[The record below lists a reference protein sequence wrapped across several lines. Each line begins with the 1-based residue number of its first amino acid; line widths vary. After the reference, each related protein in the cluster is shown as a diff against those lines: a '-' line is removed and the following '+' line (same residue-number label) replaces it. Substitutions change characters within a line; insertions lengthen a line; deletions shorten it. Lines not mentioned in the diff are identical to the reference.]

1 MRPWSGSARSTRPTA
16 GRRGAGRATQTLSAE
31 TAVEPALKAR
41 RRERWIQGVLAACGW
56 LSVAVTAGLVAVL
69 AYETVQF
76 FRLPLDAAGPRPVS
90 QRADLQRFAQARP
103 DLVDRPWKLV
113 REFFTETTWSPLFST
128 KRFGALPLLAG
139 TALTSLIAL
148 AVAVPLGLLAATYLS
163 EFAPEGV
170 RARVK
175 PALELLAGVPTVV
188 YGYFALTFVTP
199 RLQDHVFGQA
209 MAGQNALSAGL
220 VMGVMILP
228 LVASLSED
236 VMRAVPADLRH
247 GAYALGATP
256 MEAAVRVVLP
266 AALSGIAAACV
277 LALSRA
283 VGETMI
289 VALAAGQS
297 PTWTANPLQTVET
310 ITSFIVQVS
319 LGDTPYGSVEYR
331 TLFAVGALLF
341 ATTFVMNALS
351 VRVVERFRERY
362 V

>member
-1 MRPWSGSARSTRPTA
+1 MAGATR
-16 GRRGAGRATQTLSAE
+16 
-31 TAVEPALKAR
+31 VR
-41 RRERWIQGVLAACGW
+41 RRERWVELVLAASGW
-56 LSVAVTAGLVAVL
+56 LSVAVTVALVAVL
-69 AYETVQF
+69 AYEAVQF
-76 FRLPLDAAGPRPVS
+76 FRLPVEAADPQRVA
-90 QRADLQRFAQARP
+90 QRADLQRFVEARP
-103 DLVDRPWKLV
+103 DLVGRPWKLV

-128 KRFGALPLLAG
+128 KRFGVLPLLAG
-139 TALTSLIAL
+139 TALISAVAL
-148 AVAVPLGLLAATYLS
+148 AVAVPLGLLSATYLS

-199 RLQDHVFGQA
+199 WLQDHVFGQA

-236 VMRAVPADLRH
+236 VMRAVPADLRY
-247 GAYALGATP
+247 GAYALGANR
-256 MEAAVRVVLP
+256 MEVAVRVVLP

-289 VALAAGQS
+289 VALAAGQT
-297 PTWTANPLQTVET
+297 PNWTANPLATVAT
-310 ITSFIVQVS
+310 VTSFIVQVS

-341 ATTFVMNALS
+341 AATLMMNVLS
-351 VRVVERFRERY
+351 VRVVQRFRERY